1 MKNELSNEIKTTSTM
16 STTKIKIPAGKLRID
31 GATYQHRAVLCAN
44 GWKREVGRGSSWYKT
59 TTTATNVPV
68 RKGCR
73 LVAGSVLVYDVGGI
87 TMTAEQIHA
96 I

>member
-1 MKNELSNEIKTTSTM
+1 M
-16 STTKIKIPAGKLRID
+16 STTKSKVPAGNLRID
-31 GATYQHRAVLCAN
+31 GATYQHREVLAAN
-44 GWKREVGRGSSWYKT
+44 GWKWEGGRGSAWYKT
-59 TTTATNVPV
+59 TTTPTNVPV

-73 LVAGSVLVYDVGGI
+73 LVAGSVTIYDVGGI